1 MEQGMEQGCTGMIQQ
16 EHLTAAGMAGH
27 PLTKSHQR
35 PYCHVVRRTC
45 RAPLSP
51 PLPGLLPSSQWGP
64 ATPGGQRQAPVLGS
78 QVPPFWQRQ
87 AWLQLLP
94 KVPAGQAGDGW
105 QRSAGTWGCSHATGA
120 AQQGAAGWQA
130 GSRHSCLWQQAFL
143 PSWG

>member
-1 MEQGMEQGCTGMIQQ
+1 ME
-16 EHLTAAGMAGH
+16 
-27 PLTKSHQR
+27 
-35 PYCHVVRRTC
+35 RRTR

-105 QRSAGTWGCSHATGA
+105 QRSAGRGSAPTPP
-120 AQQGAAGWQA
+120 QQGSKGLAGGEQAQLFVAA
-130 GSRHSCLWQQAFL
+130 SVFAFL
-143 PSWG
+143 GQKS